1 MLSFLSLCTL
11 LKIQLLKKKKLILQM
26 FFNLN
31 HINFFENEYP
41 EMLCDDE
48 RVDPKLNSDQRSQ
61 SDSSHSHVPC
71 RDMNTMNFSDNIYGN
86 DAQNNDDIFAA
97 QDEQVTTLEDNINSK
112 SNLDQNPN
120 VSDQVRWM
128 PYLAITHGILL
139 IFLRIRRPYEVNGF
153 KIIYKSSGE
162 IDRYK
167 ARLVAQG
174 FGQKEGIDY
183 EKTFSHVVKIFKLI
197 ISNEAADKDPILD
210 NIIDYHKLMG
220 KLIYLTNTRP
230 DISYVVHC
238 LSQFMHSSL
247 KSHLKTA
254 IKILR
259 YLKSCPRLG
268 IHITKSFGMSL
279 KAFSDADWAKCVV
292 TRRSVT

>member
-1 MLSFLSLCTL
+1 
-11 LKIQLLKKKKLILQM
+11 
-26 FFNLN
+26 
-31 HINFFENEYP
+31 
-41 EMLCDDE
+41 MLCDDE

-71 RDMNTMNFSDNIYGN
+71 RDMNTMNFSNNIYGN
-86 DAQNNDDIFAA
+86 DAKNNDDIFAA
-97 QDEQVTTLEDNINSK
+97 QDEQ
-112 SNLDQNPN
+112 
-120 VSDQVRWM
+120 
-128 PYLAITHGILL
+128 
-139 IFLRIRRPYEVNGF
+139 
-153 KIIYKSSGE
+153 IIYKSSGE

-174 FGQKEGIDY
+174 FGQKEGVDY

-197 ISNEAADKDPILD
+197 ISNEATDKDPILD

-279 KAFSDADWAKCVV
+279 KAFSDVD
-292 TRRSVT
+292 